1 MGLLDWDH
9 SRCLPYGID
18 GAQIHYIS
26 GINRNRVDCSEEPM
40 SIMVATSFW
49 NVFKISGKTPCK
61 DHVDLMNVGLIIF
74 LRIPEGCGERETRI
88 SECPEAFAVTCSNKG
103 LRMETTSTASN
114 QPR

>member
-18 GAQIHYIS
+18 GAQIHYIY

-49 NVFKISGKTPCK
+49 NVFKISGKTSCK
-61 DHVDLMNVGLIIF
+61 DHVDVMKVGLIIF
-74 LRIPEGCGERETRI
+74 LKIPEGCGERETRS

-103 LRMETTSTASN
+103 HRMETTSTASN